1 MHVVCSGP
9 PICIDA
15 DGITESLFGGPVL
28 DFWTLRRLSCRL
40 SGSGVGWTAFAP
52 PAPPAVQSR
61 WRLNPSSA
69 LFLDTDWLPVSLV
82 GGASLIKSGRLFR
95 LIWSAAFFPL
105 RPCFLAVSAHHGPSL
120 PPSPLRFTCPSV
132 GLPRP
137 LHGFHVVPPS
147 ARLTPPHQPNPGSL
161 LLRHGPAPSQSGS
174 FQMEVVVFLPVLRC
188 AWLRTG
194 GGGC

>member
-105 RPCFLAVSAHHGPSL
+105 RSCFLAVSAHHGPSL
-120 PPSPLRFTCPSV
+120 PPPCASPVHLSVCPALCMASMWCLH
-132 GLPRP
+132 LP
-137 LHGFHVVPPS
+137 GW
-147 ARLTPPHQPNPGSL
+147 PPHTSPT
-161 LLRHGPAPSQSGS
+161 PAVCCCGMAPPPHRAGR
-174 FQMEVVVFLPVLRC
+174 FR
-188 AWLRTG
+188 WRW
-194 GGGC
+194 